1 MATIEVNGKINR
13 LFYENKGV
21 EVVESYKTKTG
32 DEKERRFTVW
42 LNQPTTMQVGDEVS
56 VKGLFSAEVDEW
68 TGKDGQ
74 PRHTVKTSIN
84 NSLLTLRESGG
95 SFAPTHEELPF

>member
-1 MATIEVNGKINR
+1 MATIEVNGRINR

-21 EVVESYKTKTG
+21 EVVEAYKTKSG
-32 DEKERRFTVW
+32 DEKERRYTVW
-42 LNQPTTMQVGDEVS
+42 LNTPTQMQIGDEVQ

-74 PRHTVKTSIN
+74 PRHSVKTSIN
-84 NSLLTLRESGG
+84 NPLLVLREPGAGFS
-95 SFAPTHEELPF
+95 PTHEELPF